1 MKFAAAKLILF
12 ALLCSAL
19 PGRAQDIQVDQEE
32 FRRLQ
37 GEVADLRDA
46 KAADQRRINELSRK
60 IDQLQSAL
68 RESNEKHT
76 LKLGD
81 AVTRD
86 DLKKIIDQIVEV
98 DKKRA
103 EDRNVILDQ
112 FEKLAK
118 VVSDPRGGNGNNR
131 RPRVIDNKD
140 KENDKPTQIEGTFL
154 EHIVKDGDVFSK
166 ILQDFNIALKDEGRP
181 TITTSDVKKV
191 NPKVDLNRI
200 YVGQTI
206 LLPVPDKKR

>member
-1 MKFAAAKLILF
+1 MKFAAAKIILF

-19 PGRAQDIQVDQEE
+19 PGRAQGIQVDQEE

-118 VVSDPRGGNGNNR
+118 VVADPRGGNVR
-131 RPRVIDNKD
+131 SPRG
-140 KENDKPTQIEGTFL
+140 KEKEKAEEKPTQIEGTFI
-154 EHIVKDGDVFSK
+154 EYKVKDGDIFSL
-166 ILQDFNIALKDEGRP
+166 ILQNFNVALKDEGRP
-181 TITTSDVKKV
+181 TITTADVKKV
-191 NPKVDLNRI
+191 NPKLDLSRI

>member
-1 MKFAAAKLILF
+1 MKFAAAKIILF

-19 PGRAQDIQVDQEE
+19 PGRAQGIQVDQEE

-81 AVTRD
+81 AVTRE

-112 FEKLAK
+112 FDKLAK
-118 VVSDPRGGNGNNR
+118 VVADPRGGNT
-131 RPRVIDNKD
+131 RPPRG
-140 KENDKPTQIEGTFL
+140 KEKVEEKPTQIEGTFM
-154 EHIVKDGDVFSK
+154 EYKVKDGDVFSK
-166 ILQDFNIALKDEGRP
+166 ILQDFNVALKEEGRP
-181 TITTSDVKKV
+181 TVTTSDVKKV
-191 NPKVDLNRI
+191 NPKADLNRI